1 VHLTGSIAVS
11 SLAALLLAA
20 GCAREP
26 QQAGAADELA
36 TVDVSAPIDAAAS
49 LAGDGVER
57 RPAAVASVPGV
68 AGVLPDGFPRD
79 LPLPTPSSLVDFDTG
94 PHGGVRLALDVQAAP
109 AAALAAYEAKLRTAG
124 FAPAGDG
131 LWTRG
136 ARRVAV
142 GVTPFSGAARL
153 SVELVGAP

>member
-1 VHLTGSIAVS
+1 VQLTARVVVF
-11 SLAALLLAA
+11 SLPALLLAP

-26 QQAGAADELA
+26 RQTGTADELA

-49 LAGDGVER
+49 LAGDVVER
-57 RPAAVASVPGV
+57 RPAPAGSLPGV

-109 AAALAAYEAKLRTAG
+109 AAALAAYEARLRAAG
-124 FAPAGDG
+124 FAPSQGG

-136 ARRVAV
+136 ARRIAV
-142 GVTPFSGAARL
+142 GVTPFSGAARV